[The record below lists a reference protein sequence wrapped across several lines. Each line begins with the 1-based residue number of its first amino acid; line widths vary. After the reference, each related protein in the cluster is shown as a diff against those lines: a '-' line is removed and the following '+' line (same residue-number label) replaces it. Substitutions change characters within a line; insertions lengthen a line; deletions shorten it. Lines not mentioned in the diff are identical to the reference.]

1 MIENSKHM
9 PAAPDWL
16 CNTLLEHLLG
26 FLVHSFVFLIMV
38 IDDVPVGSELTLF
51 FFLPDFFA
59 HKPCISGLS
68 SVAVQPRNVTCSSN
82 SSLYLGVCPL

>member
-16 CNTLLEHLLG
+16 CNMLLEHLLG

-51 FFLPDFFA
+51 FFSLIFLPTNLVSQAFRLL
-59 HKPCISGLS
+59 LS
-68 SVAVQPRNVTCSSN
+68 NPEMLPAVQI
-82 SSLYLGVCPL
+82 LAYI